1 MQHLIRPALLL
12 AALMLSPSAFA
23 ADAPFGFG
31 TFNQA
36 ALARFAP
43 LPTPQADSTDS
54 GYRIALDWTN
64 EYVVDQSGGEDL
76 LLDGESLRLGLNGRI
91 RHGQW
96 LFGAELPLLFTG
108 GGSLDGLI
116 ENWHDWFGLP
126 NGGREQ
132 RPRGK
137 YAYRYNDN
145 ETGRASWR
153 EMVGKYV

>member
-1 MQHLIRPALLL
+1 MQHLIRPSLLL

-23 ADAPFGFG
+23 ANAPFVFG

-76 LLDGESLRLGLNGRI
+76 PLAGEHLRLGLNGRK
-91 RHGQW
+91 RNGTW
-96 LFGAELPLLFTG
+96 LRGAETIG
-108 GGSLDGLI
+108 
-116 ENWHDWFGLP
+116 NT
-126 NGGREQ
+126 
-132 RPRGK
+132 
-137 YAYRYNDN
+137 A
-145 ETGRASWR
+145 WR
-153 EMVGKYV
+153 VTACTDE